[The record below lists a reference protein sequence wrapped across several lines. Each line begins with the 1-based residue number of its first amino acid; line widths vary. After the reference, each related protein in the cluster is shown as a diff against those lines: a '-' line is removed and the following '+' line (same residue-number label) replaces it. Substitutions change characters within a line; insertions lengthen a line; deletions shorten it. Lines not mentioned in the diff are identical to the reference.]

1 MLSAPVAVAATGRA
15 KAAVYQAIG
24 QLQGWACSFLCQSP
38 AETRSWEA
46 TGLLDL
52 IAALEAGRPA

>member
-15 KAAVYQAIG
+15 KAAVYQAVG
-24 QLQGWACSFLCQSP
+24 QLQEVGVLLPLSESRRNQ
-38 AETRSWEA
+38 TWEA
-46 TGLLDL
+46 AGLLDL